1 MIFKKIVCLKTS
13 TCSVCHCLIII
24 WYIPGHPNIHGFKK
38 KNFFIDPPKQRKSTT
53 NFQKLKKSL
62 QFQCIKR
69 NGSGKYS
76 TPSIYRAVE
85 DEADPY
91 PTKDSPA
98 LDHKPLK
105 SVLSNSSRLSKSPD
119 QHRHHHLNLSSP
131 SHHSIYFQL
140 GSDQSDENSD
150 DNDDDGDLG
159 SELLGFCHDE
169 EGHDDENN
177 HINTNLS

>member
-1 MIFKKIVCLKTS
+1 MV
-13 TCSVCHCLIII
+13 
-24 WYIPGHPNIHGFKK
+24 FKK
-38 KNFFIDPPKQRKSTT
+38 KLLFIDPPKQRKSTT

-85 DEADPY
+85 DEAGMY
-91 PTKDSPA
+91 PTKDSVSPA
-98 LDHKPLK
+98 LDVKSLK
-105 SVLSNSSRLSKSPD
+105 SALSNCSRLSKSPD
-119 QHRHHHLNLSSP
+119 QHRRHHVNLSPP

-159 SELLGFCHDE
+159 FELLGFCHDE
-169 EGHDDENN
+169 EGHDNENN
-177 HINTNLS
+177 QVNTNLP